1 MEDSYELGLHYN
13 LYREKVSP
21 FEVVKNSFFELKYSI
36 DYVISS
42 LKYMVSGKASINEIS
57 GPVGIVSMVDNI
69 VDQTSDEGAG
79 IVFLSLAN
87 FAILLSANLG
97 VVNLLPL
104 PALDGGRLV
113 FLIIEAIRKKPIP
126 KEKEAMVHFIGLTL
140 LMLLMIVVVFND
152 FRRIFG

>member
-57 GPVGIVSMVDNI
+57 GPCGHSLNDNMWI
-69 VDQTSDEGAG
+69 R
-79 IVFLSLAN
+79 
-87 FAILLSANLG
+87 
-97 VVNLLPL
+97 LPMKV
-104 PALDGGRLV
+104 PV
-113 FLIIEAIRKKPIP
+113 
-126 KEKEAMVHFIGLTL
+126 
-140 LMLLMIVVVFND
+140 
-152 FRRIFG
+152 